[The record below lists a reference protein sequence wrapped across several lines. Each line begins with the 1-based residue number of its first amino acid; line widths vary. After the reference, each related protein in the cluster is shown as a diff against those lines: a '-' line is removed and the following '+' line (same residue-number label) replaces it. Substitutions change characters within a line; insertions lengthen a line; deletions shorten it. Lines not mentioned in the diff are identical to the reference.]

1 MRRAEKWKILT
12 VWNNFWGICT
22 ECTEANSCNTS
33 YVSCWPSP
41 YDFWPKKCIHV
52 PYWNIFSAF
61 WCVSVWCVSFFSDW
75 KKSFHHPQYSYFHFL
90 LFALMHTH
98 AECFAKKMNH
108 LPSFYSEI
116 LQREMMICRWVLEK
130 TSRRHAGEKFD
141 EMLNQYKL
149 NAAHWFAEIN
159 NVEKCNL

>member
-1 MRRAEKWKILT
+1 MYRVYRGQFLQHFLRQLLAKSIRFLTKKMYSCAILKYLQCILMCQRLMRE
-12 VWNNFWGICT
+12 
-22 ECTEANSCNTS
+22 
-33 YVSCWPSP
+33 
-41 YDFWPKKCIHV
+41 
-52 PYWNIFSAF
+52 
-61 WCVSVWCVSFFSDW
+61 FFCDW

-90 LFALMHTH
+90 LYALMHTH

-130 TSRRHAGEKFD
+130 TSRRHAGVKFD